1 LPASGGTLF
10 ATDENVSDII
20 RCASCGQA
28 NRVPS
33 LGSGQKAVCGRCK
46 ERLEPAAQA
55 GGHPTVVTDAT
66 FAGIIGGDRPVVVD
80 FWAPWCGPCRTI
92 APVIEDLAR
101 SRTDVLFAKLNV
113 DDNPVTASRF
123 NVSGIPTLVFFRAG
137 QEAGRVVGAV
147 GRPQIESAIGQ
158 YLR

>member
-1 LPASGGTLF
+1 MS
-10 ATDENVSDII
+10 EII

-33 LGSGQKAVCGRCK
+33 IGSGQKAVCGRCK
-46 ERLEPAAQA
+46 QPLVKAAEA
-55 GGHPTVVTDAT
+55 GGHPTVATDAT
-66 FAGIIGGDRPVVVD
+66 FATIVGGGKPVVVD

-92 APVIEDLAR
+92 GPVIEDLAR
-101 SRTDVLFAKLNV
+101 SRSDVLFAKLNV
-113 DDNPVTASRF
+113 DDNPLTASRF
-123 NVSGIPTLVFFRAG
+123 NVSGIPTLVFFRGG

-158 YLR
+158 YLQ